1 MKLMKNIAMASALIA
16 VAPLALAT
24 PAMADEFPL
33 VAGDYTTMT
42 GIYIQDGGSVSYATY
57 LANEWKKN
65 QDFAKSKG
73 WISDY
78 KIYFNVDARDGE
90 PNLYLTQTYDYWP
103 SGAEGEKLNKEWDA
117 WSKKTNA
124 QMAAE
129 SGNRAKFRTVKGS
142 MTLQEMK
149 IR

>member
-90 PNLYLTQTYDYWP
+90 PNLYLT
-103 SGAEGEKLNKEWDA
+103 
-117 WSKKTNA
+117 
-124 QMAAE
+124 
-129 SGNRAKFRTVKGS
+129 
-142 MTLQEMK
+142 
-149 IR
+149 